1 VSRKKMD
8 KVESERP
15 EITKTQEIMRSKLQ
29 RSLVVTSTVVYI
41 FLFGCSLARREQP
54 PAGVMDRKPKESR
67 VPGIIEY
74 YGDKSVLLAPTIV
87 QVNKDFK
94 IKFNTFSGGCEREGD
109 EDLTVSE
116 NTATVKV
123 YDLIASFPGA
133 TCAMILRMLPH
144 TVSLRFTKPGAAT
157 IKIEGIRR
165 AKDTSPTPIFL
176 EHHFTVTM
184 TEVEP
189 DFDPDLPIDKWTVS
203 ETGIGPLRIGMN
215 FREVTMA
222 SGGGFASPD
231 RVGSDGSCW
240 QAKLLKGPAGISV
253 MHNSGIIARV
263 DVYEGYLATAAGARV
278 GDSEKRIREL
288 YPQVRITPRKDTKG
302 RYLIVDYD
310 NDRQIVFETDGKRV
324 LRYRA
329 GRKPEVEW
337 AEGCP

>member
-1 VSRKKMD
+1 
-8 KVESERP
+8 
-15 EITKTQEIMRSKLQ
+15 MRSKLQ
-29 RSLVVTSTVVYI
+29 RSLVVTSAVI
-41 FLFGCSLARREQP
+41 LLFLFLGCSLARREQL

-74 YGDKSVLLAPTIV
+74 YGDKSVLLAPKIV

-94 IKFNTFSGGCEREGD
+94 IKFNTFGGGCEREGD
-109 EDLTVSE
+109 EDVIVSE
-116 NTATVKV
+116 GIATVKV
-123 YDLIASFPGA
+123 YDLTASFPGA
-133 TCAMILRMLPH
+133 VCNAVLRMLPH
-144 TVSLRFTKPGAAT
+144 TVRLRFTKPGDAT

-165 AKDTSPTPIFL
+165 ARDTSPAPIVL
-176 EHHFTVTM
+176 EHQLTVTM

-222 SGGGFASPD
+222 SGGGFATPD

-263 DVYEGYLATAAGARV
+263 DVYEVSLATAAGARV

-302 RYLIVDYD
+302 HYLIVGSD

-329 GRKPEVEW
+329 GRTPEVEW